1 MCVCVCMYVCVC
13 VCMCVCVYR
22 VSTPMR
28 LHVRKCF
35 NADVH
40 LGGEGEEG
48 TEPFP
53 WLAPKANVNKS
64 HLMQISLPD
73 WGVK

>member
-1 MCVCVCMYVCVC
+1 MCECVCVSVCVC
-13 VCMCVCVYR
+13 VYVYVYVCVYR

-53 WLAPKANVNKS
+53 LHPRPTLINR
-64 HLMQISLPD
+64 I
-73 WGVK
+73 